1 MSFDD
6 TANKVRRNVVVLSSG
21 IIIASVLELQTDQAS
36 KLFGV
41 IELQSVSTLRFWIL
55 LSIILIYVFLRYWF
69 DSETSTQK
77 SRLLSE
83 LSIIRLD
90 VLTKYLKYE
99 VKQAFKKNKLPPSI
113 HNFDELKKPELLI
126 RYKNKEFLSKINI
139 DLSIERSPGSPW
151 SGWVLPDYQ
160 LEWDKK
166 YFSTKNGGNRYQF
179 VISENKEKIL
189 EVISY
194 MKLSLYSKSSVDF
207 LIPIFLFVISLII
220 CLSKLTMTYLN

>member
-6 TANKVRRNVVVLSSG
+6 TAEKVRRNVVVLSSG
-21 IIIASVLELQTDQAS
+21 IIIASALDLQTDQAS

-41 IELQSVSTLRFWIL
+41 IELQSIGTLRFWL
-55 LSIILIYVFLRYWF
+55 MLSIVLIYVFLRYWF
-69 DSETSTQK
+69 DSETFSQK

-90 VLTKYLKYE
+90 VLTKYLKFE
-99 VKQAFKKNKLPPSI
+99 VKQAFKKNTLPPSI
-113 HNFDELKKPELLI
+113 DNFEELKKPELLV
-126 RYKNKEFLSKINI
+126 RYENHESLSEINI

-166 YFSTKNGGNRYQF
+166 HFSTKSGGNRYQF
-179 VISENKEKIL
+179 VLSKNKENFL
-189 EVISY
+189 EVISF
-194 MKLSLYSKSSVDF
+194 MKLFLYSKSSVDF
-207 LIPIFLFVISLII
+207 LIPILLFVISLGI
-220 CLSKLTMTYLN
+220 CLIKMAIIHLN